1 MPVIIS
7 KFPPQ
12 WVPEVVIL
20 EGMFLIQIPPIPT
33 MGGMK
38 DYVNL
43 LLTKSV
49 RPHLKAGVIEVH
61 VVFDNPGSLSE
72 TPKEIEHRRR
82 DMAQQKS
89 THECVQFFSHTCIT
103 GSWRTLL
110 SCRACKKAFIN
121 YVAEEMLRIVPS
133 SLYGN
138 QLFTTNISN
147 TAYSVSSN
155 RIVTPE
161 PTLRS
166 NADEGDLRVWLHC
179 VNTRGQRKLIFS
191 PDTDVYTTL
200 ACS

>member
-1 MPVIIS
+1 
-7 KFPPQ
+7 
-12 WVPEVVIL
+12 
-20 EGMFLIQIPPIPT
+20 
-33 MGGMK
+33 
-38 DYVNL
+38 
-43 LLTKSV
+43 
-49 RPHLKAGVIEVH
+49 
-61 VVFDNPGSLSE
+61 
-72 TPKEIEHRRR
+72 
-82 DMAQQKS
+82 MAQQKS

-110 SCRACKKAFIN
+110 SCRACKKALIN
-121 YVAEEMLRIVPS
+121 YVAEETLRIVPS

-179 VNTRGQRKLIFS
+179 VNTRGQRKLTVS
-191 PDTDVYTTL
+191 PDTDVYHIGLTIVQLMPGSEILVQLSKSYTENARFMDL
-200 ACS
+200 NALFCYSRRTSTPSIANNLCLYWV